1 MATKEIPREAWTE
14 FFDSFSRRHE
24 GWLVTVQVLGSVGA
38 QVEARELPL
47 RGISSDRDGK
57 NTISI
62 MVGATSEKRATHI
75 IGKPTH
81 VHVEE
86 TAAGADRALQVESES
101 GETTLISFRSAVS
114 PEMVDGVLPER

>member
-1 MATKEIPREAWTE
+1 MATREISREEWTD

-24 GWLVTVQVLGSVGA
+24 GWLVTMEVLGSVGA

-47 RGISSDRDGK
+47 LGIASDRDGG

-62 MVGATSEKRATHI
+62 IVGATEERVTHI

-81 VHVEE
+81 VRVEE
-86 TAAGADRALQVESES
+86 TAAGVDRALQVESES